1 MFYDSLTRGLGIS
14 GNPGTGKT
22 ITTANMLMKYVR
34 EYPLRPAVVYDASG
48 ALTNEFLLIMEGLP
62 PEDREAI
69 RRRVVLDMPGHP
81 NWVVPKPL
89 FHSDYGLP
97 KEELVQ
103 KAVGI
108 LKELNHEKME
118 RNPTMATAISATAPE
133 LFRLI
138 SEVVDDVGENWQIT
152 EAKKLLVDIGEDGLL
167 ERVVGKFGENAGS
180 AKWYLEIEVLRPH
193 NQASREARM
202 GSLVTALQVIETEP
216 LRARYGHARPGIT
229 YKEIIDKGL
238 IYLISGEKLGNQETA
253 QAWVFWDEFA
263 SLRAVVN
270 QRIPHNPN
278 DKPVLLVIDEVYK
291 LFEIK
296 GMAKALGQVSTY
308 FRSRK
313 LMPVVIIQA
322 FWQLEDTLIKQYW
335 NLGNLVTFQM
345 DNLDDALMLA
355 RQLFKYID
363 QTAKFDAPREGAN
376 PTAEPDQGQSLLRAN
391 WIQNLGKRR
400 MLMRRYLNEQDKEGF
415 IAYVDETQFVNRAD
429 LDVFQLVELK
439 EQLLKNGRAVHVK
452 EALRVI
458 NARDLKNPPARR
470 TIKP

>member
-1 MFYDSLTRGLGIS
+1 
-14 GNPGTGKT
+14 
-22 ITTANMLMKYVR
+22 
-34 EYPLRPAVVYDASG
+34 
-48 ALTNEFLLIMEGLP
+48 
-62 PEDREAI
+62 
-69 RRRVVLDMPGHP
+69 
-81 NWVVPKPL
+81 
-89 FHSDYGLP
+89 
-97 KEELVQ
+97 
-103 KAVGI
+103 
-108 LKELNHEKME
+108 
-118 RNPTMATAISATAPE
+118 
-133 LFRLI
+133 
-138 SEVVDDVGENWQIT
+138 
-152 EAKKLLVDIGEDGLL
+152 
-167 ERVVGKFGENAGS
+167 
-180 AKWYLEIEVLRPH
+180 
-193 NQASREARM
+193 
-202 GSLVTALQVIETEP
+202 
-216 LRARYGHARPGIT
+216 
-229 YKEIIDKGL
+229 
-238 IYLISGEKLGNQETA
+238 
-253 QAWVFWDEFA
+253 
-263 SLRAVVN
+263 
-270 QRIPHNPN
+270 
-278 DKPVLLVIDEVYK
+278 
-291 LFEIK
+291 
-296 GMAKALGQVSTY
+296 
-308 FRSRK
+308 
-313 LMPVVIIQA
+313 MPVVIIQA